1 MKVRV
6 NKKAET
12 IASRRN
18 QRRQLVS
25 FTVCGQQT
33 GFVKEITAKKRGAE
47 KDHAQLRMRS
57 FENKKSL
64 TQLCY
69 NMAKS
74 FFNHLWVF

>member
-1 MKVRV
+1 MQKAAVATTVKSKKKKKKNKEKKSRKKHWQMKVRV

-47 KDHAQLRMRS
+47 
-57 FENKKSL
+57 
-64 TQLCY
+64 
-69 NMAKS
+69 
-74 FFNHLWVF
+74 